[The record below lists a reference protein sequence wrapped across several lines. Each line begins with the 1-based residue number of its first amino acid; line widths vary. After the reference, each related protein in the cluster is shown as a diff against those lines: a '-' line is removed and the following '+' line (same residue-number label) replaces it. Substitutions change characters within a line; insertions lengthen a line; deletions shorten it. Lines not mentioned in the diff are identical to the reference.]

1 MKTDFIHAI
10 SQWWSAYSKR
20 PFARL
25 VRLFTARIFQGGG
38 DNDAAGIDLRMGLIL
53 TLLALPGGFVS
64 VILFP
69 KYGTLLQWMRGVVN
83 ADAIATA
90 MPDEYF
96 FIALSMAVTAAV
108 AVWRWDSIF
117 PDRRDYL
124 NLVPLPISSR
134 TILLA
139 NFVAIAFFAGLIAF
153 VVNAA
158 SCILFSLAVGST
170 QTTFIFFARFAAVHA
185 LCVILASVFAFVGV
199 FSVLGLFM
207 AILPQPV
214 FARVSPYL
222 RALIVIA
229 SVTLLSTSFA
239 VPTMLNRLSESP
251 HSELQYL
258 PPVWFLGLGMSLLN
272 EASPGLATVGK
283 IASPALA
290 SAAVIAICTYAI
302 GYRKHFVRIPELSD
316 SFAAGELR
324 PAQWLRRLNRFAMR
338 SSPQQG
344 CSLFVWKTLF
354 RSEPHRLLLAGFGGL
369 GLVLASQAL
378 LASFVGSPSHG
389 GFLSEDILSVPLILV
404 FFIVAGLRLAFEIPV
419 DLRAN
424 WIFRLLLDSEKHDC
438 QAMARKLILIS
449 LLPGILLIVLP
460 LYCWLGGWIA
470 GILHTVV
477 VGLWSMLLTDAALVR
492 FRKMPFTCSLPLFQ
506 QHSFVTLIACALG
519 LFLFAV
525 VTPEFESW
533 ALPQPVRMI
542 GLIPVATIAWY
553 IPHRLRQSALA
564 VERELMFEDLPNRE
578 FELLRIA
585 E

>member
-1 MKTDFIHAI
+1 MKIDLTHTT
-10 SQWWSAYSKR
+10 SQRWNACRKR

-25 VRLFTARIFQGGG
+25 VELFTARIFQGGG
-38 DNDAAGIDLRMGLIL
+38 VSDAEGMDLGMGLIL

-69 KYGTLLQWMRGVVN
+69 KYGTLLQWMRGVLN
-83 ADAIATA
+83 TDAIATA

-96 FIALSMAVTAAV
+96 FIALSMAVTSAV
-108 AVWRWDSIF
+108 AVCRWDSIF

-139 NFVAIAFFAGLIAF
+139 NFIAIAFFAGLIAL

-158 SCILFSLAVGST
+158 SCILFPLAVGST

-185 LCVILASVFAFVGV
+185 LCVILASSFAFLGV
-199 FSVLGLFM
+199 FSLLGLFM
-207 AILPQPV
+207 AILPRPA
-214 FARVSPYL
+214 FARISPYL
-222 RALIVIA
+222 RALIIIA

-251 HSELQYL
+251 HSEL
-258 PPVWFLGLGMSLLN
+258 SLLN

-378 LASFVGSPSHG
+378 LASFVGGHSHG

-424 WIFRLLLDSEKHDC
+424 WIFRLLLNSEKHDC
-438 QAMARKLILIS
+438 QAVARKLILIS
-449 LLPGILLIVLP
+449 VLPGILLIVLP
-460 LYCWLGGWIA
+460 VYCWLGGWIA
-470 GILHTVV
+470 GILHTLV
-477 VGLWSMLLTDAALVR
+477 VGLWSILLTDAALVR

-506 QHSFVTLIACALG
+506 QHSFVTLIACAIG
-519 LFLFAV
+519 FFLFAV
-525 VTPEFESW
+525 LTPEFESW
-533 ALPQPVRMI
+533 ALPEPVRMI
-542 GLIPVATIAWY
+542 GLIPVAAIAWY
-553 IPHRLRQSALA
+553 IPRRLLQSALA
-564 VERELMFEDLPNRE
+564 VERELMFEDLPNRD
-578 FELLRIA
+578 FEMLRIA